1 MKTADIYLITNLING
16 KQYVGQTIKG
26 YLKRWQGHCVYAN
39 RISNNKQSPQ
49 LIDQVIDKYGIE
61 NFKIELLETVPIE
74 QKDKKEQY
82 YIQKYDT
89 YNNGYNLTIGGDFN
103 PMFDEKVK
111 QHHKEVMQS
120 MELKTKMSTS
130 VKKAYT
136 DDLRKWFSNDTKQ
149 KWNNA
154 TEEQRK
160 TIIKGFINYN
170 NSRKQKIAMLDAN
183 DNIVQIFESC
193 SDACRYCNRPTK
205 EAGHILLVCDKFNK
219 NGKRAKHFGY
229 YWKKL

>member
-26 YLKRWQGHCVYAN
+26 YLKRWQGHCHYAN
-39 RISNNKQSPQ
+39 RIKNDRQSPQ
-49 LIDQVIDKYGIE
+49 LIDKVIDKYGIE
-61 NFKIELLETVPIE
+61 NFKIELLETVPIN
-74 QKDKKEQY
+74 QKDEKEQF

-89 YNNGYNLTIGGDFN
+89 YNNGYNLTVGGDFN
-103 PMFDEKVK
+103 PMFDSKVK

-120 MELKTKMSTS
+120 EELKNKMSKS

-136 DDLRKWFSNDTKQ
+136 EDLRNWFSNDSKQ
-149 KWNNA
+149 KWINA
-154 TEEQRK
+154 TDEQRK
-160 TIIKGFINYN
+160 LIIKGFIDYN
-170 NSRKQKIAMLDAN
+170 NSRKQKIAMLDEN
-183 DNIVQIFESC
+183 DNILQIFESC
-193 SDACRYCNRPTK
+193 SDACKYCNKPIK

-229 YWKKL
+229 CWKKL

>member
-26 YLKRWQGHCVYAN
+26 YLKRWESHCTYAN
-39 RISNNKQSPQ
+39 RNKTDRQSPQ
-49 LIDQVIDKYGIE
+49 LIDKVIDKYGVE
-61 NFKIELLETVPIE
+61 NFKIELLEIVPIE
-74 QKDKKEQY
+74 QKDEKEQY

-103 PMFDEKVK
+103 PMFDDKVK
-111 QHHKEVMQS
+111 QHHLEVMQS
-120 MELKTKMSTS
+120 TQMRTKMSES

-149 KWNNA
+149 KWNNKSEDEKA
-154 TEEQRK
+154 K
-160 TIIKGFINYN
+160 TIIGFTNYN
-170 NSRKQKIAMLDAN
+170 NSRKQKVAIVDEN
-183 DNIVQIFESC
+183 DNILEVFDSC
-193 SDACRYCNRPTK
+193 ADACKYCDKPTK

-229 YWKKL
+229 CWIKL

>member
-39 RISNNKQSPQ
+39 RNKVDRQSSQ
-49 LIDQVIDKYGIE
+49 LIDRVIDKYGIE

-74 QKDKKEQY
+74 QKDIKEQF

-103 PMFDEKVK
+103 PMFDDKVK

-120 MELKTKMSTS
+120 IELKTKMSKS

-136 DDLRKWFSNDTKQ
+136 EELRNWFRNDSKQ
-149 KWNNA
+149 KWSNA
-154 TEEQRK
+154 DDTKRK
-160 TIIKGFINYN
+160 AILKGFINYN
-170 NSRKQKIAMLDAN
+170 NSKKQNIAMLDEF
-183 DNIVQIFESC
+183 DNILQIFESC
-193 SDACRYCNRPTK
+193 SDACSYLNKPTK
-205 EAGHILLVCDKFNK
+205 EAGHILLVCDRYNK
-219 NGKRAKHFGY
+219 NCKRSKHFGY